1 MLLDGSCWQYMLPKS
16 PRNKQPP
23 SASSDT
29 YRHLLSSF
37 RSYAGPAIPQHSV
50 TLEML
55 LRHEVPTLMSAPD
68 HLELAL
74 NARLHSLSRTRGTA
88 TSGIHFGVPLKK
100 PPKNAGSR
108 ASHLPA
114 CCWVFWSWNRW
125 GTWAAVKGKMSVFR
139 SSLGYSIYLYVP
151 APTSSC
157 SRLSARKC
165 RH

>member
-114 CCWVFWSWNRW
+114 CCRVFWSWNRW
-125 GTWAAVKGKMSVFR
+125 GTLR
-139 SSLGYSIYLYVP
+139 LGCSERENVGVSEQPGLFNLLVC
-151 APTSSC
+151 TSTD
-157 SRLSARKC
+157 LKLL
-165 RH
+165 